1 MFVLINKTTKMERKT
16 GISISLLA
24 ILILLGIAGYII
36 SNDSIGDG
44 IKVIDGDTF
53 IYEGKT
59 IRLLCVDTPEKGQN
73 GYKSATK
80 YLSDIISNQQLT
92 LEEEGLDK
100 YNRTL
105 AWVYTQDNIFVNQ
118 KVKEQDYGKIF
129 VYEDTNCDRL
139 KT

>member
-1 MFVLINKTTKMERKT
+1 MERKAIIT
-16 GISISLLA
+16 LSLLS
-24 ILILLGIAGYII
+24 ILFLLAIAGYIL

-44 IKVIDGDTF
+44 IKIIDGDTF
-53 IYEGKT
+53 SYEGKT

-80 YLSDIISNQQLT
+80 YLSNIISGKKLII
-92 LEEEGLDK
+92 EEQGLDK

-105 AWVYTQDNIFVNQ
+105 AWVYTQDNTFVNQ

-129 VYEDTNCDRL
+129 IYADTNCSRL
-139 KT
+139 NT